1 MLLKMPSL
9 SFQSLACFNEMY
21 SLALQCAILLWFP
34 SVEFHSIIFIS
45 RLWCFERRTLPPGR
59 NSDLADILKQVLFQA
74 TKRCT
79 LLWTEFNLMKAYC
92 IYLVKETHN
101 TSPITLQP
109 LEVNTQKAI
118 STQSDPLFGH
128 KNGPTL
134 SFPSLF
140 H

>member
-1 MLLKMPSL
+1 MYPLLNRV
-9 SFQSLACFNEMY
+9 QSHEG
-21 SLALQCAILLWFP
+21 LL
-34 SVEFHSIIFIS
+34 
-45 RLWCFERRTLPPGR
+45 
-59 NSDLADILKQVLFQA
+59 
-74 TKRCT
+74 
-79 LLWTEFNLMKAYC
+79 Y

-118 STQSDPLFGH
+118 TMQSDPLFGH

-140 H
+140 Y